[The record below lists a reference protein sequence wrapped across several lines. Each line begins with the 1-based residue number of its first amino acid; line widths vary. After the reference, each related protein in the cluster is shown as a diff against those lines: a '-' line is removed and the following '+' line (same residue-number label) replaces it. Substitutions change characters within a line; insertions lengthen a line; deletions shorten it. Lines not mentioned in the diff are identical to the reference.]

1 MTSQSQVFGKE
12 AEVVA
17 EQYLRKHGYRIVGR
31 NVRFPNG
38 ELDIVAKKDGTI
50 VFIEVKARRTNH
62 FGGASYA
69 VTPHKQQ
76 RLIFLAAQYLA
87 CHQLSDN
94 IQLPIGKPDISSY
107 NTISVFAKILF
118 RNNFGFLAKTLLQAH
133 QEDV

>member
-38 ELDIVAKKDGTI
+38 ELDIVAQKEDTI
-50 VFIEVKARRTNH
+50 VFIEVKARRTPQ
-62 FGGASYA
+62 FGGVSYA

-76 RLIFLAAQYLA
+76 RLIHLAAQYLA
-87 CHQLSDN
+87 YRKLS
-94 IQLPIGKPDISSY
+94 GWF
-107 NTISVFAKILF
+107 TRF
-118 RNNFGFLAKTLLQAH
+118 
-133 QEDV
+133 DVMFYRCDGGQVGHLEHVVNAFEVPGDDLRW

>member
-76 RLIFLAAQYLA
+76 RLIHLAAQYLA
-87 CHQLSDN
+87 CHQLSNCPTRFDVMLYQGDAEKVS
-94 IQLPIGKPDISSY
+94 QLEHVVNAFEVPGDD
-107 NTISVFAKILF
+107 L
-118 RNNFGFLAKTLLQAH
+118 RW
-133 QEDV
+133 

>member
-1 MTSQSQVFGKE
+1 VTSQSQVFGKE

-17 EQYLRKHGYRIVGR
+17 EQYLRQHGYRIVGR

-76 RLIFLAAQYLA
+76 RLIHLAAQYLA
-87 CHQLSDN
+87 CHQLSDC
-94 IQLPIGKPDISSY
+94 P
-107 NTISVFAKILF
+107 TRF
-118 RNNFGFLAKTLLQAH
+118 
-133 QEDV
+133 DVMLYQCDAEQVGHVEHVMNAFEVPGDDLRW